1 MDPFLDSITSVKTAD
16 PLFGTQNARK
26 EARLKCARQRER
38 LEKYSIH
45 ESHNRQ
51 VVYIE
56 AYTQCIAGEYDIYNP
71 KRGSGVLIHNIRN
84 SLSDIDCF
92 DWVCEHFE

>member
-1 MDPFLDSITSVKTAD
+1 MDPFLDSITSVETAD

-26 EARLKCARQRER
+26 RAALKYARQRER

-45 ESHNRQ
+45 ESHERQ
-51 VVYIE
+51 VVFIE
-56 AYTQCIAGEYDIYNP
+56 AYTQCIAGCYKNP
-71 KRGSGVLIHNIRN
+71 KMGSGVLIHNIRN

-92 DWVCEHFE
+92 DWVCEHFD